1 MIPAPDRTDAPI
13 VQKLLGDIEAALER
27 SGLPDDQTAAALVEI
42 RETLIETAKK
52 EPVATEGG
60 PKVIKGDYFFDL
72 KEMGGKVIE
81 SGVKLAIVAILAG
94 HGQIDAAH
102 AKEAV
107 VDCLIGMRKTVL
119 KLDDTQ
125 KLVCVAVMDVG
136 SRKRT
141 KIFIEPGA
149 SAHEIEDY
157 FRKRNQIV
165 PKGLEQTLLSLSQGD
180 PAVLAAARY
189 GDRGPFYQV
198 RF

>member
-1 MIPAPDRTDAPI
+1 MRRT
-13 VQKLLGDIEAALER
+13 
-27 SGLPDDQTAAALVEI
+27 GLPDGEIAAALVEI
-42 RETLIETAKK
+42 RNTLIETAQK

-60 PKVIKGDYFFDL
+60 PKVIKGDYFFGL
-72 KEMGGKVIE
+72 KDMGGKVIE
-81 SGVKLAIVAILAG
+81 SGVKLAIAAVLAG

-119 KLDDTQ
+119 KLDDAQ
-125 KLVCVAVMDVG
+125 KVVCIAVMDIS

-141 KIFIEPGA
+141 RIFIEPGA
-149 SAHEIEDY
+149 SAHEIREY
-157 FRKRNQIV
+157 FERRNQMT
-165 PKGLEQTLLSLSQGD
+165 PRGLDQTLVELSHGD
-180 PAVLAAARY
+180 PPVLAAASY